1 MGLQLFRTKRF
12 LPLFITQF
20 MGAFNDNF
28 FKNALLI
35 LITYK
40 LVAYAS
46 SASVLV
52 NIAQGIFMLPF
63 FLFSATAGQLADKY
77 DRASITRIIKVI
89 EIILMCLAALGM
101 FAMASPSAPAFLKGP
116 ELLLAILFFMGA
128 HSTFF
133 GPIKYALLPQHLKE
147 TELIAGNAYIE
158 AATYVAILGG
168 TIFGGVLVAQE
179 NGELI
184 VGAGLIAVG
193 IIGYMSSRWI
203 PASKPAGGDTLKVN
217 YNFIYE
223 TIIILKN
230 IKEQKVIYRAVL
242 GISWF
247 WAIGALMIS
256 QLPTLCKSVIGANE
270 SVFTFY
276 LAIFTVGI
284 GVGSVLCNK
293 ILRGIVQTTFV
304 PLGALGMSVFMADL
318 YFAYRGITPHLI
330 PVSLGIFMQEF
341 VCWRLA
347 FDMFM
352 FAGFGGIFIVPLYAL
367 VQHVTKPE
375 EMARVIA
382 GNNVANSLFIV
393 AASLLAALA
402 LSFKLIEVYE
412 IFIFMTILNALV
424 GVYTCLLLPGA
435 LVRSLLRSLLA
446 ILFRVEVRNLENY
459 NKAGERVLIIA
470 NHTSLLDGLLIASF
484 MPEKVTFAINTH
496 IAKKWWAKAGLAVF
510 NAFPM
515 DPTNPLA
522 ARSLI
527 EEIKKDRKCMIF
539 PEGRITVTGAL
550 MKVYEGSGMIAEKS
564 GAMILPVRING
575 AQYSKFSYLKGKVK
589 TRFFPKITM
598 TVLEPRQFKVDPA
611 IKGRER
617 RQKISAGIYDQMVS
631 MIYQTSEINEHLFH
645 SLLSAANIYGHDR
658 QLVEDQTRTVLNYSQ
673 LIRKSYILGNVLR
686 NRCPDEKY
694 IGLMIPN
701 SLPNVVAFWGL
712 QGYDR
717 VPCMINFTAG
727 ATPIIAACQTVGI
740 KTIFTSRKF
749 ITMAKLDIL
758 EAALK
763 NAGIKVKCLE
773 DVKSSISIFEV
784 LWGLLGYLLQL
795 KPKAKPEEAA
805 AVIFT
810 SGSEGA
816 PKAVVLSHRN
826 LQANRNQVLTV
837 MPLNAQDRIMNC
849 LPMFHSFGLSMGTVM
864 PLLSGIRTF
873 FYPSPLHYRYI
884 SELSYDS
891 MATIIFSTDTFLA
904 GYGRVANPYDFF
916 NVRFAF
922 VGAEKLR
929 ESTAKLWMDKFGVRI
944 FEGYGTSEAS
954 PVVSANTPMYNRP
967 GTVGRLMP
975 CLSYRI
981 EPVPGIEKG
990 GELFIKGDNIMMGYM
1005 RHDKPGILQPPTDGW
1020 YDTGDI
1026 VEVDNENFITIK
1038 GRAKRFAKI
1047 AGEMV
1052 SLTAVEA
1059 AINTLWPP
1067 KNLNGIVTIDDARKG
1082 EQLVLVTN
1090 NMKADSATLLKY
1102 FREHGL
1108 SELWVPKR
1116 IIAIKDVPLLG
1127 TGKID
1132 YVTAK
1137 KLALEKF
1144 QTEG

>member
-1 MGLQLFRTKRF
+1 MGPHLFKTRRF

-40 LVAYAS
+40 LTEYAN

-77 DRASITRIIKVI
+77 DRAAITRIIKII
-89 EIILMCLAALGM
+89 EIILMSLATLGM
-101 FAMASPSAPAFLKGP
+101 FAMISPSAPAFLKGP
-116 ELLLAILFFMGA
+116 ELLLAILFCMGI

-133 GPIKYALLPQHLKE
+133 GPIKYALLPQHLQDN
-147 TELIAGNAYIE
+147 ELIAGNAYIE
-158 AATYVAILGG
+158 AATYIAILGG
-168 TIFGGVLVAQE
+168 TIFGGLLISGA

-184 VGAGLIAVG
+184 VGFSLIAIAV
-193 IIGYMSSRWI
+193 IGYLSSRWI
-203 PASKPAGGDTLKVN
+203 PVSKPAGGETLKVN

-223 TIIILKN
+223 TMVILKS
-230 IKEQKVIYRAVL
+230 IRSQKAIYRSVL

-247 WAIGALMIS
+247 WAIGALMLS
-256 QLPTLCKSVIGANE
+256 QLPSLCKSVIGANE
-270 SVFTFY
+270 TAFTFY
-276 LAIFTVGI
+276 LSIFTIGI
-284 GVGSVLCNK
+284 GIGSVLCNR
-293 ILRGIVQTTFV
+293 ILKGIVQTTFV
-304 PLGALGMSVFMADL
+304 PLGAFGMSIFMADL
-318 YFAYRGITPHLI
+318 YFAYQGITPHSV
-330 PVSLGIFMQEF
+330 PVTLTVFMQEF

-352 FAGFGGIFIVPLYAL
+352 FAAFGGIFIVPLYAL
-367 VQHVTKPE
+367 VQHMTKPV

-382 GNNVANSLFIV
+382 GNNVVNSLFIV

-402 LSFKLIEVYE
+402 LSLKLIEIYE
-412 IFIFMTILNALV
+412 IFIYMTILNTIV
-424 GVYTCLLLPGA
+424 GLYICLLLPGA
-435 LVRSLLRSLLA
+435 LFRSLLRSLLA
-446 ILFRVEVRNLENY
+446 ILFRVEVKNLENY

-470 NHTSLLDGLLIASF
+470 NHASLLDGLLIAAF

-496 IAKKWWAKAGLAVF
+496 VAKKWWAKAGLAVF

-527 EEIKKDRKCMIF
+527 EEIRKDRKCMIF

-564 GAMILPVRING
+564 GAMILPIRING

-589 TRFFPKITM
+589 TRWFPKITM
-598 TVLEPRQFKVDPA
+598 TVLEPRRFQVDPA
-611 IKGRER
+611 LKGRER
-617 RQKISAGIYDQMVS
+617 RQKISAGIYDLMVS
-631 MIYQTSEINEHLFH
+631 MIYQTSEIDEHIFR
-645 SLLSAANIYGHDR
+645 SLLSAAKIYGYDR
-658 QLVEDQTRTVLNYSQ
+658 KLVEDQTRTVLNYRQ

-686 NRCPDEKY
+686 NRCVNEKY

-712 QGYDR
+712 QAYDR
-717 VPCMINFTAG
+717 IPCMMNFTSG
-727 ATPIIAACQTVGI
+727 ISPTIAACQTVGI

-749 ITMAKLDIL
+749 ITVAKLDAM
-758 EAALK
+758 EEALK
-763 NAGIKVKCLE
+763 NAGIKVHCLE
-773 DVKSSISIFEV
+773 DVKQSVSTFEV
-784 LWGLLGYLLQL
+784 ISGLLRYALQL
-795 KPKAKPEEAA
+795 KPKAKPDEAA
-805 AVIFT
+805 TVIFT
-810 SGSEGA
+810 SGSEGT
-816 PKAVVLSHRN
+816 PKAVLLSHRN
-826 LQANRNQVLTV
+826 LQANRSQVLSV
-837 MPLNAQDRIMNC
+837 MPLHAEDRIMNC

-891 MATIIFSTDTFLA
+891 MATIIFGTDTFLA

-916 NVRFAF
+916 NIRLAF

-929 ESTAKLWMDKFGVRI
+929 ESTAKLWVEKFGVRI
-944 FEGYGTSEAS
+944 VEGYGTTEAS
-954 PVVSANTPMYNRP
+954 PVVSANTPMYHRS

-975 CLSYRI
+975 CISHRI
-981 EPVPGIEKG
+981 EPVPGIEVG
-990 GELFIKGDNIMMGYM
+990 GELFIKGDNIMMGYI
-1005 RHDKPGILQPPTDGW
+1005 RHEKPGVLQPPPDGW

-1026 VEVDNENFITIK
+1026 VEIDKEGFITIK

-1052 SLTAVEA
+1052 SLPAIET
-1059 AINTLWPP
+1059 AINTLWPR
-1067 KNLNGIVTIDDARKG
+1067 NLNCIVTIADHRKG
-1082 EQLVLVTN
+1082 EMVVLLTN
-1090 NMKADSATLLKY
+1090 NMNADSATILKH

-1108 SELWVPKR
+1108 SELWLPRR
-1116 IIAIKDVPLLG
+1116 IMSIKTIPLLG
-1127 TGKID
+1127 NGKFD
-1132 YVTAK
+1132 YITAK
-1137 KLALEKF
+1137 KLAVEKF
-1144 QTEG
+1144 PAVE